1 MSAQTAHTFIDALH
15 ALEDS
20 KDAEPMAALYTQ
32 GSVIGNVHAPDG
44 FHGPDGARQFWT
56 QYRGTFQRLHSEFR
70 NVIATETRAA
80 LEWTTT
86 GEAFD
91 GKPFEYSGV
100 TILET
105 EGEQVTRSCAYFDPA
120 ALGRQ
125 IEPHA

>member
-1 MSAQTAHTFIDALH
+1 MSAQTAHAFIDALH
-15 ALEDS
+15 TLEDGS
-20 KDAEPMAALYTQ
+20 DAEPLAALYAPA
-32 GSVIGNVHAPDG
+32 SALGNIHAPDG

-56 QYRGTFQRLHSEFR
+56 EYRGTFQSLHSEFR
-70 NVIATETRAA
+70 NVIATDTRAA

-91 GKPFEYSGV
+91 GKPFQYSGV

-105 EGEQVTRSCAYFDPA
+105 EGEMVTRSCAYFDPA

-125 IEPHA
+125 IEPTA